1 HAKIAGRDDVELATQ
16 PPRRTSIISNSND
29 GRNAYGIAFPCGKQC
44 LEKSMPAAKASDSNR
59 RSTQHSPQVLK
70 SSAHSTVSGRAGNGK
85 ISLLGNQQAHDIASH
100 RVLPSIDVTVQDV
113 DVKVSALTQ
122 TTNNFFGHCHR
133 AVMATGA
140 SNANRYEI
148 LALMAVSIQ
157 HGFQHDQEILNKG
170 FCSILA

>member
-1 HAKIAGRDDVELATQ
+1 KLCSFHSLG
-16 PPRRTSIISNSND
+16 PS
-29 GRNAYGIAFPCGKQC
+29 KQW
-44 LEKSMPAAKASDSNR
+44 E
-59 RSTQHSPQVLK
+59 
-70 SSAHSTVSGRAGNGK
+70 
-85 ISLLGNQQAHDIASH
+85 ISLLGNQQAHDIESH

-133 AVMATGA
+133 AVMANGASNANRYEILDVIVNVTGQTQTTNKFLGHCHRAVIATGA